1 MSRRRRK
8 PAPEA
13 PPGRG
18 GAWEARRVLRDVG
31 GAAVTH
37 GPPRRAKTD
46 PGKVSAAGTHTDR
59 SECKGS
65 AGNASVR
72 PHGAGD
78 SARMKRNTTIEG
90 APAEVS
96 SVRALGRVLGVAES
110 TVRKWQKRV
119 DWPFGL
125 GPPWDA
131 EEVLIWRRIHI
142 RRADRARRYHDAQ
155 RGRGPVEL
163 SELEKARTA
172 AYQERAAIYRL
183 RRQELEGSLHDVDTC
198 RARRLRQIAA
208 VKRRLLR
215 IPRSLSVGLVGRNR
229 REIERLLRDEMRAVL
244 NDFAGKPAGA
254 T

>member
-1 MSRRRRK
+1 
-8 PAPEA
+8 
-13 PPGRG
+13 
-18 GAWEARRVLRDVG
+18 
-31 GAAVTH
+31 
-37 GPPRRAKTD
+37 
-46 PGKVSAAGTHTDR
+46 
-59 SECKGS
+59 
-65 AGNASVR
+65 
-72 PHGAGD
+72 
-78 SARMKRNTTIEG
+78 MKRNTTIEG

-215 IPRSLSVGLVGRNR
+215 VPRSLGGRLVGCSR
-229 REIERLLRDEMRAVL
+229 RQVETLLRAEMRGIL
-244 NDFAGKPAGA
+244 EEFAGRS
-254 T
+254 TDTT